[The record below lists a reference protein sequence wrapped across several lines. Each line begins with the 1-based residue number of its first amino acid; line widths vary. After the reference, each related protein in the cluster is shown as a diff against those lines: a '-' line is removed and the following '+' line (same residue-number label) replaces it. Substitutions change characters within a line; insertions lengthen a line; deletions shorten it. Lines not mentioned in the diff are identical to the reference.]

1 MSSIVG
7 LKGLEPTIELINVRK
22 LLQLLT
28 KSQLYAVGILLIMNL
43 KKQHKI
49 YTSRLRAFFN
59 LVLHI

>member
-7 LKGLEPTIELINVRK
+7 LKGLEPTIELIRCSR
-22 LLQLLT
+22 LQLLT
-28 KSQLYAVGILLIMNL
+28 GQLYAVGILLIMNL